1 MRLCPIDFPIVLRLA
16 TWNVNSLKARL
27 PRVTEWVAEM
37 APDVLCMQET
47 KMKQEVFPA
56 EVFAELGY
64 ESAHY
69 GQGQWNGVA
78 IISKVGLTDVVAGWA
93 DDGPEDPEA
102 RLLWATCGG
111 VRVASA
117 YVPNGRSLDNDHYTY
132 KLAWMARLREALDRH
147 EDPSAAV
154 AVCGDYNIAPEDRDV
169 WSTEAF
175 AGATH
180 VSGPERESLQALE
193 AWGLIDVFRRF
204 HDEEKV
210 FSWWDYRG
218 GDFHQGRGMRIDL
231 IMGTPS
237 VVERATDCTIDRNAR
252 KGKQPSDHA
261 PVIVELAD

>member
-1 MRLCPIDFPIVLRLA
+1 MLRLV

-37 APDVLCMQET
+37 SPDVLCLQET
-47 KMKQEVFPA
+47 KMKQEVFPH
-56 EVFAELGY
+56 EVFADLGY

-78 IISKVGLTDVVAGWA
+78 ILSRVGLDDVVSGWD
-93 DDGPEDPEA
+93 DDGEDDPEA

-111 VRVASA
+111 IRVASA

-132 KLAWMARLREALDRH
+132 KLRWLARLRETLDRC
-147 EDPSAAV
+147 EDAAAPV

-169 WSTEAF
+169 WSMEAF

-180 VSGPERESLQALE
+180 VSDAERDALRSLEQ
-193 AWGLIDVFRRF
+193 WGLVDVFRRF
-204 HDEEKV
+204 NDESKTY
-210 FSWWDYRG
+210 SWWDYRG

-231 IMGTPS
+231 IMAT
-237 VVERATDCTIDRNAR
+237 EALAARAEASTIDRNAR

-261 PVIVELAD
+261 PVIVDFGD

>member
-1 MRLCPIDFPIVLRLA
+1 MLRLA

-27 PRVTEWVAEM
+27 PRVTEWVAETT
-37 APDVLCMQET
+37 PDVLCMQET

-56 EVFAELGY
+56 DVFAELGY

-78 IISKVGLTDVVAGWA
+78 IISRVGLTDVVAGWD

-102 RLLWATCGG
+102 RLLWATCAG

-117 YVPNGRSLDNDHYTY
+117 YVPNGRALDNDHYTY
-132 KLAWMARLREALDRH
+132 KLAWMARLREALDRR
-147 EDPSAAV
+147 EDASGELAV
-154 AVCGDYNIAPEDRDV
+154 LGDYNIAPEDRDV
-169 WSTEAF
+169 WSMAAF

-180 VSGPERESLQALE
+180 VSEPERDALRSLEQ
-193 AWGLIDVFRRF
+193 WGLTDVFRRF
-204 HDEEKV
+204 NDEDKV
-210 FSWWDYRG
+210 YSWWDYRG

-231 IMGTPS
+231 IMAT
-237 VVERATDCTIDRNAR
+237 EALAARATGCTIDRNAR